1 MTKELQKVTRGSRP
15 KRAPIGSKNIL
26 AVHNK
31 QADREYRFV
40 NDKDGRVQ
48 MFEQNGW
55 VVEKAEDHQIGDRRV
70 NAASPT
76 GSAARVSVG
85 QGDFSVLMSIP
96 TEWYQEDQAE
106 KQQRVDASE
115 QSIKKEALS
124 GHKGSFE
131 ISRG

>member
-15 KRAPIGSKNIL
+15 KRAPIGAKNIL
-26 AVHNK
+26 AVSNK
-31 QADREYRFV
+31 QEDREYRFV

-48 MFEQNGW
+48 LFEQNGW

-70 NAASPT
+70 NTAATT

-85 QGDFSVLMSIP
+85 QGDFSVLMSIQKD
-96 TEWYQEDQAE
+96 WFAEDQAE

-115 QSIKKEALS
+115 QTIKQEALK